1 MAFVAFNNS
10 EIAPSE
16 PNKTELWQK
25 TKDNFD
31 DHETRINA
39 TEAATQNFP
48 PMGFVISGPGYVA
61 DDIKTIRVPF
71 DITVLG
77 ARVTVVQTDGSG
89 GSFTCDLQSN
99 NGGPFSSI
107 LNSVITLASGGGR
120 GATATASGISTPSL
134 NEGDLIRLDIDAVM
148 TGSPDGFHVD
158 IQYEA
163 R

>member
-1 MAFVAFNNS
+1 MAYTPFNNA

-16 PNKTELWQK
+16 PNKTELWEK
-25 TKDNFD
+25 AKDNFD

-48 PMGFVISGPGYVA
+48 PMGFVISGPGFVA
-61 DDIKTIRVPF
+61 DDIKTIRIPF
-71 DITVLG
+71 DVTILG
-77 ARVTVVQTDGSG
+77 ARLTVVQSDGSG
-89 GSFTCDLQSN
+89 GSMTVDLQSD
-99 NGGPFSSI
+99 NGGPFASI
-107 LNSVITLASGGGR
+107 LTSTITLASGGGR
-120 GATATASGISTPSL
+120 GATAAAAGIATTDLDS
-134 NEGDLIRLDIDAVM
+134 GDLIRLDIDAIM